1 MISLNSIYRIW
12 QMKYEVLVVLT
23 LCKRASSERKLEILD
38 KALKKKEGSSEK
50 EKLSQEW
57 ETNYY

>member
-23 LCKRASSERKLEILD
+23 LCKRASSERKLKLLD
-38 KALKKKEGSSEK
+38 EALKKTKEVA
-50 EKLSQEW
+50 
-57 ETNYY
+57 